1 MYLLVLRPTTVTR
14 SLFKGM
20 LKSFSI
26 LETALGKG
34 MTAYSR
40 WDCYLNRILSPC
52 RKNTPEQITA
62 LNLAHC

>member
-1 MYLLVLRPTTVTR
+1 VTG

-26 LETALGKG
+26 LEMALGNG